1 MKLNHSLS
9 TIALSFSLTATWS
22 MSVLAIGTPT
32 SPQVKNVEAQTATV
46 DSQLY
51 SQAKPQF
58 SFKRQ
63 CFRYRRS
70 GVYQTLSW
78 WESAPAS
85 VWKYI
90 HDGECYCEKQNKADC
105 LEPNDPADAD

>member
-22 MSVLAIGTPT
+22 MSVLAIATPT
-32 SPQVKNVEAQTATV
+32 HPPAKAPEAPTATL

-51 SQAKPQF
+51 SQATPEL
-58 SFKRQ
+58 SFKSK
-63 CFRYRRS
+63 CFRYRSS
-70 GVYQTLSW
+70 GVYRTISW
-78 WESAPAS
+78 WEPAPAS
-85 VWKYI
+85 LWKYI
-90 HDGECYCEKQNKADC
+90 HDGECYCEKQSKVDC